1 MAHFDQ
7 LTLSLV
13 LLAYLAGSLPSA
25 VLVCHSMGIADPRQ
39 QGSRNPGASN
49 VLRIGNRRAAAYT
62 LLGDAGKGALAVLVA
77 RWLGQPQ
84 EIQSLCGIAALLGH
98 MFPVFSPFHGGKGV
112 ATGLGIALASSW
124 PLALVLML
132 CWAMV
137 MAFSKIASLASIST
151 AFATPLLTLW
161 LTPDQ
166 LILYSSI
173 SLLLLLSHWR
183 NIQRLLRGEE
193 FNFRQPGQDD

>member
-49 VLRIGNRRAAAYT
+49 VLRIGNRRAAVYT
-62 LLGDAGKGALAVLVA
+62 LFGDAGKGALAVLVA
-77 RWLGQPQ
+77 RWLEQPLEWQ
-84 EIQSLCGIAALLGH
+84 GICGIAALFGH
-98 MFPVFSPFHGGKGV
+98 MFPFYNLRNGGKGV
-112 ATGLGIALASSW
+112 ATGLGVALIMDW

-132 CWAMV
+132 CWALV
-137 MAFSKIASLASIST
+137 MAFSRIASLASIST
-151 AFATPLLTLW
+151 ATATPLLTLW
-161 LTPDQ
+161 LTPEY
-166 LILYSSI
+166 LMLFSGI
-173 SLLLLLSHWR
+173 SVLLLLSHWR

-193 FNFRQPGQDD
+193 FNFRPPDGQD

>member
-49 VLRIGNRRAAAYT
+49 VLRIGNRRAAVYT

-77 RWLGQPQ
+77 RWLEQPLEWQ
-84 EIQSLCGIAALLGH
+84 GICGIAALFGH
-98 MFPVFSPFHGGKGV
+98 LFPFYNLRNGGKGV
-112 ATGLGIALASSW
+112 ATGLGVALIMDW

-132 CWAMV
+132 CWALI
-137 MAFSKIASLASIST
+137 MAVSKIASLASIST

-161 LTPDQ
+161 LAPD
-166 LILYSSI
+166 LLGLYSTI

-183 NIQRLLRGEE
+183 NVQRLLRGEE
-193 FNFRQPGQDD
+193 FNFRPPDSRD